1 MFVERRY
8 TQHKNGDGVFSFPL
22 FFLLVCF
29 LVICWQFGCL
39 FSNLCDITP
48 IPLLLNTLFLRCV
61 QEVLSR
67 GDFRLTQTQTT
78 AQTALQICAF
88 FCLLFI
94 WLDFSYSLSL
104 CLSPLPPS
112 PSLSPHLFVPIT
124 TKPCHHGSCGHVNQP
139 GQHHLFPAV
148 YLQPNKGVCLFV
160 VAGVE
165 CCVGWGLLF
174 SSACCYQPPSLK
186 RPIQHRESMEKE
198 RRQGGKVSMWG
209 LLDT

>member
-1 MFVERRY
+1 MGMVCFLFPY
-8 TQHKNGDGVFSFPL
+8 FFFGVFSCN
-22 FFLLVCF
+22 LLRF
-29 LVICWQFGCL
+29 ECL

-48 IPLLLNTLFLRCV
+48 IPLLLDTLFLRCV
-61 QEVLSR
+61 QEVLSK
-67 GDFRLTQTQTT
+67 GDFRPAHTQTI

-88 FCLLFI
+88 FSC
-94 WLDFSYSLSL
+94 SLSL
-104 CLSPLPPS
+104 PLSAS
-112 PSLSPHLFVPIT
+112 PSLYPHLFVPIT

-174 SSACCYQPPSLK
+174 NSACCYQPPSLK
-186 RPIQHRESMEKE
+186 RPIQHRESME
-198 RRQGGKVSMWG
+198 
-209 LLDT
+209 